1 MLADKGLSY
10 GIFHGGMEQDE
21 RERAL
26 IKFRN
31 GSHRLLITTDLA
43 SRGLDIPEIEAIIHY
58 QLPGSQDIF
67 THRNGRTAR
76 MNAAGTAYML
86 FAAGDYLPTYISA
99 STEQETLPQKAI
111 LPPKAPWRTLYI
123 GAGRKE
129 KINKMDIVGML
140 LQKGKLTREELG
152 LVEVLDHA
160 SYAAV
165 SSKKIE
171 KVFGLIRN
179 EKIKN
184 KKVRIEISW

>member
-1 MLADKGLSY
+1 MAH
-10 GIFHGGMEQDE
+10 GIFHGGMEQED
-21 RERAL
+21 RERSL

-58 QLPGSQDIF
+58 QLPVSQDVF

-76 MNAAGTAYML
+76 MNAAGTSFLLLSAN
-86 FAAGDYLPTYISA
+86 DHLPPFIKEA
-99 STEQETLPQKAI
+99 PEQETLPDKI
-111 LPPKAPWRTLYI
+111 TLPDKSPWRTLYI
-123 GAGRKE
+123 AAGKKE

-140 LQKGKLTREELG
+140 LQKGKLAREELG

-160 SYAAV
+160 SYASV
-165 SSKKIE
+165 KSNKIE
-171 KVFGLIRN
+171 KVLALIKN

-184 KKVRIEISW
+184 KKVRVEVSW